1 MGVVFNTV
9 DGGGYARVVVNE
21 VDVVD
26 GAADGSDREMVEM
39 VMVKTQPAQG
49 PAQLLYPSYVQ
60 APTMLGCSELSKF
73 VRIRKLPH
81 ATKRTE
87 RSSTRGSFSITDG
100 AKSAVARL

>member
-1 MGVVFNTV
+1 MQSGAVIFEGLEAEVPMVV
-9 DGGGYARVVVNE
+9 
-21 VDVVD
+21 
-26 GAADGSDREMVEM
+26 EMVEM

-100 AKSAVARL
+100 AKFAVARL